1 MSVTHRV
8 NDEILAD
15 YAAGNLP
22 EAFSLVVA
30 AHASLCPEARARL
43 GELEAVGGA
52 VLERQEP
59 AAMAHG
65 ALEATLARIAAEDP
79 APEPEPSS
87 VDKVGCDVLPAP
99 IRAYV
104 GGGIDAVQW
113 RPLGMGAKQA
123 ILKTSREAT
132 ARLLYIPAGSQLPDH
147 GHAGLEMTL
156 VLQGAFL
163 DGDARFARGDVETV
177 DEDIEHTPVADLG
190 EDCICIAA
198 TDAPLKFSRLLPRIA
213 QPFLRI

>member
-1 MSVTHRV
+1 MPVTHRV
-8 NDEILAD
+8 NDEILTD

-30 AHASLCPEARARL
+30 AQASLRPDVRARL
-43 GELEAVGGA
+43 RDLDAVGGA
-52 VLERQEP
+52 VLEGADP
-59 AAMAHG
+59 AAMSDG
-65 ALEATLARIAAEDP
+65 ALDAVLARIAGDGIAGDGPDP
-79 APEPEPSS
+79 APAGPPARTAR
-87 VDKVGCDVLPAP
+87 CAVLPAP

-113 RPLGMGAKQA
+113 RSIGMGAKQA
-123 ILKTSREAT
+123 ILKTSGEST
-132 ARLLYIPAGSQLPDH
+132 ARLLYIPAGSQMPDH

-163 DGDARFARGDVETV
+163 DADERFARGDVETV

-198 TDAPLKFSRLLPRIA
+198 TD
-213 QPFLRI
+213 